1 MVVMFED
8 RKDAGKKLAKRL
20 AKYKGKNVLIL
31 GIPRGG
37 VEVAYEVAEFLDA
50 ELSILVSR
58 KLPFPFNTEAGF
70 GAITEDGST
79 IIQDGAYSWLSREE
93 IEKIIREQKQEIA
106 RRIRTLRKSKPL
118 PRIKGRTV
126 ILVDDGLAMGSTM
139 KVSIKLCKNKEAGKI
154 IAAVPVSGES
164 VCREIEGMVD
174 EIVVLEIPPFFQA
187 VAQVYVNWY
196 DVQDSEVIEI
206 LDRWKNKQD

>member
-1 MVVMFED
+1 MFED

-20 AKYKGKNVLIL
+20 ARYKGKNVLVM

-37 VEVAYEVAEFLDA
+37 VEVAFEVSKYLGA

-58 KLPFPFNTEAGF
+58 KLPIPFNPEAGF

-79 IIQDGAYSWLSREE
+79 VIQEDASSWLSREE
-93 IEKIIREQKQEIA
+93 IAKIIREQKQEVA
-106 RRIRTLRKSKPL
+106 RRIKALRRSKPL

-139 KVSIKLCKNKEAGKI
+139 EASINLCKNKEAGKI
-154 IAAVPVSGES
+154 IVAVPVSGKRTAS
-164 VCREIEGMVD
+164 EIENMAD
-174 EIVVLEIPPFFQA
+174 EIVVLEMPLYFQA
-187 VAQVYVNWY
+187 VAQVYKKWS

-206 LDRWKNKQD
+206 LDRWKNKKD

>member
-1 MVVMFED
+1 MFEN

-20 AKYKGKNVLIL
+20 ARYKGKNVLVL

-37 VEVAYEVAEFLDA
+37 VEVAYEVAKYLGA

-58 KLPFPFNTEAGF
+58 KLPVPFNPEAGF

-79 IIQDGAYSWLSREE
+79 VIQDDARSWLSRDE
-93 IEKIIREQKQEIA
+93 IAKIIREQEHEVT
-106 RRIRTLRKSKPL
+106 RRIRALRKAKPL

-139 KVSIKLCKNKEAGKI
+139 KASIGLCKNKEAGKI
-154 IAAVPVSGES
+154 IVAVPVSGKKVAS
-164 VCREIEGMVD
+164 EIGDMAD
-174 EIVVLEIPPFFQA
+174 EIVVLEMPLYFQA
-187 VAQVYVNWY
+187 VAQVYTNWC

-206 LDRWKNKQD
+206 LERWKNKEN

>member
-1 MVVMFED
+1 MFED

-20 AKYKGKNVLIL
+20 AKYKGKNVLVL

-37 VEVAYEVAEFLDA
+37 VEVAYEVAEFLDT

-58 KLPFPFNTEAGF
+58 KLPFPFNPEAGF

-93 IEKIIREQKQEIA
+93 IEKIIREQKQEMA

-118 PRIKGRTV
+118 PKIKGRIV

-139 KVSIKLCKNKEAGKI
+139 KTSIRLCKNKEADKI
-154 IAAVPVSGES
+154 IVAVPVSGES
-164 VCREIEGMVD
+164 VGREIEGMVD
-174 EIVVLEIPPFFQA
+174 EIVVLETPPFFQA
-187 VAQVYVNWY
+187 VAQVYANWC

-206 LDRWKNKQD
+206 LDRWKNKRD